1 MRSALVT
8 VGLLVG
14 LALLAP
20 SPARA
25 QATTGG
31 IRGKVIDETGQPV
44 ANCVVT
50 IESLRVSRKV
60 NVKTNKKGEYGMIGL
75 VPGPYRITASKDGYR
90 PQYVDFNALIG
101 DSAPAPDIQIVSL
114 EAIARATG
122 PSEEDLRQ
130 KFGHAVD
137 LLRSGQY
144 AEAETIFLE
153 LTQLQPRVPE
163 FHQNLA
169 FAYAHEKKWPE
180 AEASYRKA
188 LELKPGD
195 AVLIT
200 GLAGVYEDAGELDKA
215 GALLDEAIGQDPS
228 SASLQY
234 ERGLLLVKEQKVDE
248 AAEAFQ
254 KALAADPS
262 LTDAHYYLGTLLVNQ
277 GKVPEAIEHLETFLA
292 TSPADTPYA
301 ETAKKLLAALKK

>member
-8 VGLLVG
+8 VALLAG

-25 QATTGG
+25 QTGG

-44 ANCVVT
+44 EKSVVT
-50 IESLRVSRKV
+50 IESLHVSRKTQ
-60 NVKTNKKGEYGMIGL
+60 VKTNKKGEYGMIGL
-75 VPGPYRITASKDGYR
+75 PPGPYRLTATKDGYQ
-90 PQYVDFNALIG
+90 PASEDFNVVIG
-101 DSAPAPDIQIVSL
+101 DSAPAPDLQIVSL
-114 EAIARATG
+114 EAIARAVG
-122 PSEEDLRQ
+122 PSEEALRQ
-130 KFGHAVD
+130 KFGKAVE
-137 LLRSGQY
+137 LLRAGQY
-144 AEAETIFLE
+144 AEAETIFRE
-153 LTQLQPRVPE
+153 LVEAQPQVPE

-169 FAYAHEKKWPE
+169 FAYAHEQKWPE

-200 GLAGVYEDAGELDKA
+200 GLAGVYEDSGEVDKA
-215 GALLDEAIGQDPS
+215 GALLDEAIEKDPS
-228 SASLQY
+228 NASLQY
-234 ERGLLLVKEQKVDE
+234 ERGLLLVKAQKTDE
-248 AAEAFQ
+248 AAEAFE

-262 LTDAHYYLGTLLVNQ
+262 LNDAHYYLGTLLVNQ
-277 GKVPEAIEHLETFLA
+277 GKVPEAIEQLEAFLA
-292 TSPADTPYA
+292 ASPGDTPYA